1 MLQIS
6 EPNEV
11 RMEQALFSPPLS
23 KQRVD
28 FAIGLINSTSATSL
42 VYQPAP
48 FFPPPPPFF
57 LHSVDFEWAS
67 RLTSA
72 AGRVASLT
80 PCWSVERPWRRL
92 SAWMSPQE
100 ASAGQ
105 RRSTLAPIISEAG
118 KNHLFIYLLIP
129 AAMRNMTS
137 LLTRQI
143 LHAKLAKKEEEDS
156 AAGSSVRSAVLY
168 GGSITDYDSRLHGFD
183 VGTCLEVRWSP

>member
-1 MLQIS
+1 
-6 EPNEV
+6 
-11 RMEQALFSPPLS
+11 
-23 KQRVD
+23 
-28 FAIGLINSTSATSL
+28 
-42 VYQPAP
+42 
-48 FFPPPPPFF
+48 
-57 LHSVDFEWAS
+57 
-67 RLTSA
+67 
-72 AGRVASLT
+72 
-80 PCWSVERPWRRL
+80 
-92 SAWMSPQE
+92 MSPQE

-143 LHAKLAKKEEEDS
+143 LHAKLAKEEEEDS